1 MPHRS
6 PPVDAADRFRTCE
19 VLSIYASRDAD
30 AVPDAVRALPNLRAL
45 SLGPTVRT
53 PPWLAGFSRLVEL
66 ELARP
71 VGDIPP
77 LPATLRIVRH
87 VYGPSNLD
95 HVRGLPHLAELDIG
109 DHRWRPC
116 PMWLD
121 ELRLRAFAATN
132 VSIPAFAEALRGMP
146 LIRLK
151 FVRAVP
157 PPQSGLEGDAIENRR
172 ALDRALADPRALRAL
187 DLQGYPLAPFP
198 EAVRGLVHLRELTLR
213 DAGLQSLPAWLSE
226 LRVLVLLVVA
236 GNADVF
242 SLPPAIAAIA
252 TLRILDLGTETCGQV
267 GFSWL
272 SSWLAQQR
280 PDLHIFEDFYYH

>member
-1 MPHRS
+1 M
-6 PPVDAADRFRTCE
+6 
-19 VLSIYASRDAD
+19 
-30 AVPDAVRALPNLRAL
+30 PDAVRALPNLRAL

-53 PPWLAGFSRLVEL
+53 PTWLAGFSRLVEL

-71 VGDIPP
+71 IGEMPP
-77 LPATLRIVRH
+77 LPATLRIIRH
-87 VYGPSNLD
+87 GDGPPDLD

-146 LIRLK
+146 LVRIKLL
-151 FVRAVP
+151 RAVP
-157 PPQSGLEGDAIENRR
+157 PPQPGLEGDATENNR

-198 EAVRGLVHLRELTLR
+198 EVVRGLVQLRELTLR
-213 DAGLQSLPAWLSE
+213 DAGLQGLPAWLAD
-226 LRVLVLLVVA
+226 LRALVLLVVA
-236 GNADVF
+236 GNADVV
-242 SLPPAIAAIA
+242 SLPPAIAAIT

-267 GFSWL
+267 GWL
-272 SSWLAQQR
+272 WLAQER

>member
-1 MPHRS
+1 M
-6 PPVDAADRFRTCE
+6 DAADRFRTCE

-53 PPWLAGFSRLVEL
+53 PTWLAGFSRLVEL
-66 ELARP
+66 ELARA
-71 VGDIPP
+71 VGEMPP
-77 LPATLRIVRH
+77 LPATLRILRH
-87 VYGPSNLD
+87 GDGPPDLD

-146 LIRLK
+146 LVRLK
-151 FVRAVP
+151 LVRAVP
-157 PPQSGLEGDAIENRR
+157 PPQSGLEGDASENNR

-198 EAVRGLVHLRELTLR
+198 DVVRGLVQLRELTLR
-213 DAGLQSLPAWLSE
+213 DAGLQSLPAWLAE
-226 LRVLVLLVVA
+226 LRSLVLLVVA
-236 GNADVF
+236 GNADVV
-242 SLPPAIAAIA
+242 SLPPALAAIT

-272 SSWLAQQR
+272 SSWLAQER

>member
-1 MPHRS
+1 M
-6 PPVDAADRFRTCE
+6 
-19 VLSIYASRDAD
+19 
-30 AVPDAVRALPNLRAL
+30 PDAVRALPNLRAL

-71 VGDIPP
+71 VGEMPP
-77 LPATLRIVRH
+77 LPATLRILRH
-87 VYGPSNLD
+87 GDGPPDLD
-95 HVRGLPHLAELDIG
+95 HIRGLPHLAELDIG

-213 DAGLQSLPAWLSE
+213 DAGLQSLPAWLRELSE
-226 LRVLVLLVVA
+226 LVLLVVA
-236 GNADVF
+236 GNADVV
-242 SLPPAIAAIA
+242 SLPPAIAAIT

-272 SSWLAQQR
+272 SSWLAQER

>member
-1 MPHRS
+1 M
-6 PPVDAADRFRTCE
+6 DAADRFRTCE

-157 PPQSGLEGDAIENRR
+157 PPQSGLEGDAIENNR

-213 DAGLQSLPAWLSE
+213 DAGLQSLPAWLAE
-226 LRVLVLLVVA
+226 LPLILLVVA
-236 GNADVF
+236 GNADVV

-267 GFSWL
+267 GWL
-272 SSWLAQQR
+272 WLAQER

>member
-1 MPHRS
+1 M
-6 PPVDAADRFRTCE
+6 DAADRFRTCE

-151 FVRAVP
+151 LVRAVP
-157 PPQSGLEGDAIENRR
+157 PVWNS
-172 ALDRALADPRALRAL
+172 
-187 DLQGYPLAPFP
+187 
-198 EAVRGLVHLRELTLR
+198 T
-213 DAGLQSLPAWLSE
+213 SE
-226 LRVLVLLVVA
+226 LGYGLGICIPHRCRRRNRA
-236 GNADVF
+236 SRATRSRTTARWTARSRNHRRSGPSTSRATRSPRF
-242 SLPPAIAAIA
+242 PKRSAA
-252 TLRILDLGTETCGQV
+252 
-267 GFSWL
+267 
-272 SSWLAQQR
+272 SSICAS
-280 PDLHIFEDFYYH
+280 